1 MPFHEARALVEHPVS
16 CIDCHTHDTMQL
28 RITRPAFAEGIRQ
41 LKASQGV
48 ENYDVNT
55 MATRQE
61 MRSFVCAQCHVEYY
75 FQGPNRKLVFPWS
88 KGIKAE
94 QMMDYYDEAG
104 FHDWVHSETGA
115 KMIKAQHPEFEL
127 WSQGV
132 HARSGVSCSDC
143 HMPYKREGALKIS
156 DHHVRSPML
165 NINRACQTCHN
176 WPERELLAR
185 VETIQDRTV
194 SLRTK
199 ALDALMDLIDDLKAA
214 RERGYSDEQ
223 LEAAR
228 HMQRRASFMVDYVE
242 SENSTGFHAGQEAVR
257 ILGESINYSRM
268 GQMEVRKISAQAPA
282 TRSVSAR

>member
-1 MPFHEARALVEHPVS
+1 
-16 CIDCHTHDTMQL
+16 
-28 RITRPAFAEGIRQ
+28 